1 MVYSLSIISAIL
13 NYERSIPCRNFIK
26 NLSQLARN
34 LLSKICAE
42 LFGFIKQIINS
53 PDFIHR
59 HRQKPT
65 DFSRKRKLPA
75 HALIA
80 FLLSFLRGS
89 YQNELD
95 RYFNILNRSETI
107 KRVVS
112 KAALTKARMKLKY
125 QAFIELNHKLNQ
137 FFEKHFRLKTWLSL

>member
-1 MVYSLSIISAIL
+1 MYSPSIISAI
-13 NYERSIPCRNFIK
+13 YHHERSIPCRNFIK

-34 LLSKICAE
+34 LPPKTCAE
-42 LFGFIKQIINS
+42 LFLFIKKIINS

-80 FLLSFLRGS
+80 FLISFRRGS

-95 RYFNILNRSETI
+95 RFFNILHRCDTI

-112 KAALTKARMKLKY
+112 KAAFSKARIKLKY
-125 QAFIELNHKLNQ
+125 FQTVPNKTKSWFKNWYRINRLN
-137 FFEKHFRLKTWLSL
+137 S

>member
-1 MVYSLSIISAIL
+1 MIYSISIISSIYFL
-13 NYERSIPCRNFIK
+13 ERRIPCRNLIK
-26 NLSQLARN
+26 NLSQLLRN
-34 LLSKICAE
+34 MLFKICAE
-42 LFGFIKQIINS
+42 LFRFIKQIINS
-53 PDFIHR
+53 TDFIHR

-80 FLLSFLRGS
+80 FLLSFLRGL

-95 RYFNILNRSETI
+95 RYFNILNRSDTV

-112 KAALTKARMKLKY
+112 KAAFIKARMFVLAPGTKFLLKY
-125 QAFIELNHKLNQ
+125 H
-137 FFEKHFRLKTWLSL
+137 SLRVLVNRF

>member
-1 MVYSLSIISAIL
+1 MVYSLSIISAIY
-13 NYERSIPCRNFIK
+13 NYERSIPCRNFTK
-26 NLSQLARN
+26 NPSQLAQN

-42 LFGFIKQIINS
+42 LFVFIKKIITS

-75 HALIA
+75 HTLIA

-95 RYFNILNRSETI
+95 RFFNILNRSDAI

-112 KAALTKARMKLKY
+112 KAAFTKARNE
-125 QAFIELNHKLNQ
+125 A
-137 FFEKHFRLKTWLSL
+137 